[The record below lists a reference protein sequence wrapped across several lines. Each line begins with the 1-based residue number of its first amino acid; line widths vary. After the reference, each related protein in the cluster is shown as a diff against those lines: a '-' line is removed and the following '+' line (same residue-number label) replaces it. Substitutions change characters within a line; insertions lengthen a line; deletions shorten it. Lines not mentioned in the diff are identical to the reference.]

1 MGSVALHLEE
11 NDDKIDTTLDMLL
24 DTLFQSTC
32 TIAVQSSIAL
42 CLSKLMKKKRAKT
55 RIPDMIQQLLHV
67 FLNDIFLKF
76 RRCGAYGLSP
86 VTRGGGIATL
96 KRDNIVSQVQEVIA
110 GQKTECKE
118 GALLAIEQFSSRLGL
133 LFKSYVIALSPSL
146 PKAISDNTTSVRDT
160 AVKAPGFI
168 MSQLSAHGVKYVMPA
183 VLLTLSESEWR
194 D

>member
-1 MGSVALHLEE
+1 MGLVALHLEE
-11 NDDKIDTTLDMLL
+11 NNDKIDTTLDMLL

-32 TIAVQSSIAL
+32 TIVVQSSIAL
-42 CLSKLMKKKRAKT
+42 CLSKLTKKKRAKT
-55 RIPDMIQQLLHV
+55 CIPDMIQQLLHV

-76 RRCGAYGLSP
+76 RRCGTYGLSP
-86 VTRGGGIATL
+86 VTRGGGIVATL
-96 KRDNIVSQVQEVIA
+96 KRDNIVSAQVQEVIA

-118 GALLAIEQFSSRLGL
+118 GALLAIEQFSSRQGL
-133 LFKSYVIALSPSL
+133 LSKSYVIALSPSL

-183 VLLTLSESEWR
+183 VLLTLSESE
-194 D
+194 